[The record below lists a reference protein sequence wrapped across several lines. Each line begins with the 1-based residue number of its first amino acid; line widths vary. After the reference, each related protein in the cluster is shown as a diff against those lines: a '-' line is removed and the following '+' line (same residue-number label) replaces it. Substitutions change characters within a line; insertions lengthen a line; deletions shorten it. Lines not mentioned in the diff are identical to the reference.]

1 MEENEESRITPA
13 TVAAAVRLGI
23 SSEAL
28 ADILDVYLDECAKEA
43 RKRRETRGQR
53 W

>member
-13 TVAAAVRLGI
+13 TVAAAERLDMAP
-23 SSEAL
+23 EAL

-43 RKRRETRGQR
+43 RKRRETRGQK